1 MKKMAMALV
10 VFMGLLLAGEAAAQ
24 ELTLF
29 SMPSPREINWSSP
42 RGLLTSAVTNNLTF
56 KHRSHKHAIGHVFIQ
71 LSHQG
76 RKEMILTGSVPSPED
91 DSRDKILK
99 KGYGLGILFTDMAGR
114 LEKTEDLQAEIPDR
128 FKSGRIAY
136 IRFKLSEANYD
147 RLKKYLEIYRKRGY
161 GNIYNGLN
169 LPREGLGAGCS
180 IFGIAFLE
188 VAGLMHPVWREK
200 WPVSVRIPLE
210 LIGGP
215 LTGNKVS
222 PWKIVKASR
231 WAKESEPH
239 RVLKLYEPFYIY
251 EWILAEWR
259 KESAAKTGRVKLLK
273 RDKAYGLEYDCTHVA
288 PPDEPIFQGKAA
300 EIEEDAE

>member
-1 MKKMAMALV
+1 MKLVRV
-10 VFMGLLLAGEAAAQ
+10 VFLVIMGLMLAGSTTAQ

-29 SMPSPREINWSSP
+29 SMPAPREINWKSP

-71 LSHQG
+71 LSHEG
-76 RKEMILTGSVPSPED
+76 RKELLVTGSVPSPED
-91 DSRDKILK
+91 NSRDKILK
-99 KGYGLGILFTDMAGR
+99 QGYGLGILFTDMAGR
-114 LEKTEDLQAEIPDR
+114 LENTEDLLAEIPAR
-128 FKSGRIAY
+128 FESGRIAY

-147 RLKKYLEIYRKRGY
+147 RVKKYLEIYRKRGY

-180 IFGIAFLE
+180 IFGIACLE
-188 VAGLMHPVWREK
+188 VAGLMHQVWREK
-200 WPVSVRIPLE
+200 WPISVRIPTK

-222 PWKIVKASR
+222 PWKVVKASR
-231 WAKESEPH
+231 WATESEPH

-259 KESAAKTGRVKLLK
+259 KESAEKTGKVKLLK
-273 RDKAYGLEYDCTHVA
+273 RDKAYGLEYDCRHVA
-288 PPDEPIFQGKAA
+288 PPDEPMFQGKAA
-300 EIEEDAE
+300 EIEEN